1 MKLLIAIPTHDYM
14 NAQFVESLTKM
25 MRHLTLEGIDYD
37 VKFKIGTLVHIA
49 RDEIVK
55 ENLYEGYTHVLWLD
69 SDMVF
74 DSDIVDILLKAGKE
88 IVTAV
93 CRGRHGDHKLC
104 IFKDSISAD
113 RFKDIPENLTEI
125 DGCGMACVLMN
136 SKVLYDVFMAN
147 GTCFLPTVR
156 LGEDLAFCKRAK
168 ECGYDIY
175 CEPKAKCGH
184 IAQKVI
190 WP

>member
-1 MKLLIAIPTHDYM
+1 MKLLIAVPSHDYM
-14 NAQFVESLTKM
+14 NAQFVESLIKL
-25 MRHLTLEGIDYD
+25 MRRLSLDGIQYD
-37 VKFKIGTLVHIA
+37 VKFKVGTLVHIA

-55 ENLYEGYTHVLWLD
+55 EALYEGYTHVLWLD

-74 DSDIVDILLKAGKE
+74 DSDVFDILLKSNKN
-88 IVTAV
+88 IVTAI
-93 CRGRHGDHKLC
+93 CRGRHGEHKLC
-104 IFKDSISAD
+104 IFKDSITAERYS
-113 RFKDIPENLTEI
+113 DIPKELIAI

-136 SKVLYDVFMAN
+136 FKVLYDVFMTN
-147 GTCFLPTVR
+147 GTCFLPTAR
-156 LGEDLAFCKRAK
+156 FGEDLAFCKRAK

-184 IAQKVI
+184 IAQKAI